1 METED
6 IKASLSAQ
14 LVRAVVLI
22 VLGSQDWFIKLEF
35 PLSITHN
42 CSAFFPLF
50 TFFSFLFHSRKGSR
64 PRLRKTQLGY
74 VAKTRVPFPLDVH
87 FSGLHGIRCLE
98 NISSLN
104 IRFIV
109 HHNFEP
115 LTYVS

>member
-42 CSAFFPLF
+42 CSAFSPLF
-50 TFFSFLFHSRKGSR
+50 TFFLFFFT
-64 PRLRKTQLGY
+64 PE
-74 VAKTRVPFPLDVH
+74 RVPGPD
-87 FSGLHGIRCLE
+87 LE
-98 NISSLN
+98 
-104 IRFIV
+104 R
-109 HHNFEP
+109 HN
-115 LTYVS
+115 